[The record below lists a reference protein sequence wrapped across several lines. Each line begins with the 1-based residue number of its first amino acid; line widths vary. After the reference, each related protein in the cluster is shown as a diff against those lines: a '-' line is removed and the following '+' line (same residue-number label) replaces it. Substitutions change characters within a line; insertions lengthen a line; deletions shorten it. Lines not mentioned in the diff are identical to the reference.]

1 MKTGQ
6 RLGRETA
13 FTVQSKR
20 GGTQAKAL
28 SAARRRFKN
37 LRRFTVHEPAAA
49 RQSSG
54 KALSSMP
61 HATHVFVAMKPRRK
75 SMQTRNVPIFDA
87 FLAFQVKGEMVEINL
102 VSK

>member
-1 MKTGQ
+1 
-6 RLGRETA
+6 
-13 FTVQSKR
+13 
-20 GGTQAKAL
+20 
-28 SAARRRFKN
+28 
-37 LRRFTVHEPAAA
+37 
-49 RQSSG
+49 
-54 KALSSMP
+54 MP